1 MRLSSFESWTVNEF
15 WKYLTSILF
24 SISLRFKTR
33 DGQCDVNKK
42 MASLLYFLTKNL
54 NSLFSD
60 SDRETCEIFHTLKLS
75 FTVTFNVTSSFK
87 FYFIF

>member
-42 MASLLYFLTKNL
+42 MASLLYFLN
-54 NSLFSD
+54 
-60 SDRETCEIFHTLKLS
+60 E
-75 FTVTFNVTSSFK
+75 K
-87 FYFIF
+87 FEFAFF

>member
-42 MASLLYFLTKNL
+42 MASLLYFLNEKFEFAFFWFRSWNMR
-54 NSLFSD
+54 NFSY
-60 SDRETCEIFHTLKLS
+60 SETE
-75 FTVTFNVTSSFK
+75 
-87 FYFIF
+87 FYSYI